1 MSTYSSSSGT
11 YYELEMSGKTI
22 PMQSTVVVIR
32 NDGDEPSILEGEDA
46 VDSHSP
52 KNWSPWKKRLLF
64 LALMSSSILAD
75 GGMTWGATLVV
86 PQAFEWNTS
95 INHSATSLNYGILLQ
110 GFGGIIAVPFI
121 DAYGRLPVWLY
132 PQIITLGV
140 VLGCVYAQSWSVFT
154 ALRALQGLFG
164 TVPQVIGLPII
175 HDMYSPDEWPRYI
188 NIWGTTFLVG
198 PFLFPALAG
207 YILDGSDSWRD
218 CFKVLT
224 GFYGFSTLLIL
235 AFGYETF
242 YNGATSTQSNSSR
255 RIKSFFGVGNTNLPK
270 SSTLAAST
278 LNLIKLTF
286 TPPIL
291 LVGLSTMIN
300 FTWPIGIT
308 TTVDSFVRAPPY
320 LFDDVED
327 ASIRFAGVIGALLGF
342 CFGYF
347 FNEWIYNGSNGS
359 RKAHWRSEYRLHGV
373 WFPIGS
379 MVCGLLTYGL
389 TLHYGKSW
397 VGLAFGWIMVN
408 IGLVGSMVAITAYV
422 LEKHP
427 QHSAVVSAIINMWRT
442 CGGFAVGYF
451 QPSWIQRDGIAAV
464 FATQA
469 AVVAVCAVLLIGS
482 TIWLGRRTAR
492 GKVGSESTVG
502 A

>member
-1 MSTYSSSSGT
+1 MSAPSSSSGVGDKPPVS
-11 YYELEMSGKTI
+11 EKNVNAE
-22 PMQSTVVVIR
+22 STVVALSNE
-32 NDGDEPSILEGEDA
+32 NDQPSILDGLGSD
-46 VDSHSP
+46 DSQSP
-52 KNWSPWKKRLLF
+52 QNWSPWKKRLVF

-75 GGMTWGATLVV
+75 GGMTWGATLVA
-86 PQAFEWNTS
+86 PQAIEWHTS
-95 INHSATSLNYGILLQ
+95 ITHSATSLNYGILLQ
-110 GFGGIIAVPFI
+110 GFGGIFAVPFI
-121 DAYGRLPVWLY
+121 DAYGRLPVWLF
-132 PQIITLGV
+132 PQVVTLFV

-175 HDMYSPDEWPRYI
+175 HDMYAPHEWPRYI

-207 YILDGSDSWRD
+207 YILQGTGSWRD

-224 GFYGFSTLLIL
+224 GFYGFSTMLIL
-235 AFGYETF
+235 AFGYETY
-242 YNGATSTQSNSSR
+242 YNRSTGVQQTN
-255 RIKSFFGVGNTNLPK
+255 RIKSFFGIGNTNLPK
-270 SSTLAAST
+270 AQTLAEST
-278 LNLIKLTF
+278 INIVKLTF
-286 TPPIL
+286 TLPIL

-308 TTVDSFVRAPPY
+308 TTVDAFVRAPPY
-320 LFDDVED
+320 LFGNVAD

-347 FNEWIYNGSNGS
+347 FNEWIYNGSGGK

-389 TLHYGKSW
+389 TLNYGKSW
-397 VGLAFGWIMVN
+397 VGLAFGWVMVN
-408 IGLVGSMVAITAYV
+408 IGLVGTMVAITAFA
-422 LEKHP
+422 LEKYP
-427 QHSAVVSAIINMWRT
+427 THSAVVSAIINMWRT

-451 QPSWIQRDGIAAV
+451 QPSWIAKDGVAAV

-469 AVVAVCAVLLIGS
+469 AVVAVCAVILIGA
-482 TIWLGRRTAR
+482 TIWLGRRAASSKTAADVT
-492 GKVGSESTVG
+492 GE

>member
-1 MSTYSSSSGT
+1 MSAPSSSSDVG
-11 YYELEMSGKTI
+11 EKTSI
-22 PMQSTVVVIR
+22 NEKNINTESTVVALSNETDQPSVV
-32 NDGDEPSILEGEDA
+32 DGQ
-46 VDSHSP
+46 DSDDSRSP
-52 KNWSPWKKRLLF
+52 QNWNPWKKRLLF

-75 GGMTWGATLVV
+75 GGMTWGATLVA
-86 PQAFEWNTS
+86 PQAFEWHTS
-95 INHSATSLNYGILLQ
+95 ITHSATSLNYGILLQ
-110 GFGGIIAVPFI
+110 GFGGIFAVPFI

-132 PQIITLGV
+132 PQIVTLFV

-175 HDMYSPDEWPRYI
+175 HDMYEPHEWPRYI

-207 YILDGSDSWRD
+207 YILEGTGSWRD

-224 GFYGFSTLLIL
+224 GLYGFSTLMIL
-235 AFGYETF
+235 AFGYETY
-242 YNGATSTQSNSSR
+242 YNRSTGVQQSN
-255 RIKSFFGVGNTNLPK
+255 RIKAFLGIGNTNLPK
-270 SSTLAAST
+270 ARTLSESTV
-278 LNLIKLTF
+278 NIIKLTF

-308 TTVDSFVRAPPY
+308 TTIDAFVRAPPY
-320 LFDDVED
+320 LFDNVED

-347 FNEWIYNGSNGS
+347 FNEWIYNGSGGK

-389 TLHYGKSW
+389 TLNYGKSW
-397 VGLAFGWIMVN
+397 VGLAFGWVMVN
-408 IGLVGSMVAITAYV
+408 IGLVGTMVAITAFA
-422 LEKHP
+422 LEKYP
-427 QHSAVVSAIINMWRT
+427 THSAVVSAIINMWRT

-451 QPSWIQRDGIAAV
+451 QPSWISKDGVTAV

-469 AVVAVCAVLLIGS
+469 AVVLVTAILLIGAA
-482 TIWLGRRTAR
+482 IWLGRRAANR
-492 GKVGSESTVG
+492 KSAADVSGE

>member
-1 MSTYSSSSGT
+1 MS
-11 YYELEMSGKTI
+11 EKTS
-22 PMQSTVVVIR
+22 PARSTVVALS
-32 NDGDEPSILEGEDA
+32 NDCDQPSILEGQ
-46 VDSHSP
+46 DSTDSRNP

-110 GFGGIIAVPFI
+110 GFGGIMAVPFI
-121 DAYGRLPVWLY
+121 NAYGRLPVWLY
-132 PQIITLGV
+132 PQIVTLGV

-175 HDMYSPDEWPRYI
+175 HDMYSPAEWPRYI

-207 YILDGSDSWRD
+207 YILDGTDSWRD

-224 GFYGFSTLLIL
+224 ALYGLSTLLIL
-235 AFGYETF
+235 SFGHET
-242 YNGATSTQSNSSR
+242 YYKNGTHQPH
-255 RIKSFFGVGNTNLPK
+255 RIKSFFGIGNTNLPK
-270 SSTLAAST
+270 SRALAAST
-278 LNLIKLTF
+278 LDIIKLTF
-286 TPPIL
+286 TLPIL

-308 TTVDSFVRAPPY
+308 TTVDAVVRAPPY

-347 FNEWIYNGSNGS
+347 FNEWIYNGSGGR

-373 WFPIGS
+373 WFPLGS

-408 IGLVGSMVAITAYV
+408 VGLVGSMVAITAYV
-422 LEKHP
+422 LEKYP

-451 QPSWIQRDGIAAV
+451 QPSWIERDGVAAV

-482 TIWLGRRTAR
+482 TIWLGRRAAR
-492 GKVGSESTVG
+492 AKPGSESTTE